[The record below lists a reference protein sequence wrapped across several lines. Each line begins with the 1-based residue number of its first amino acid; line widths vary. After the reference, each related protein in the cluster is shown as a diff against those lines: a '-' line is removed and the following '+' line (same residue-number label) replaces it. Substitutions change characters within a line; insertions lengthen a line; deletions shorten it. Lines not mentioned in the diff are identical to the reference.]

1 MGERGLEVR
10 GVRAGLWFG
19 AGFAAVV
26 WLATAP
32 LEALAGPEAELFAR
46 VNQVRAEHQLIPLKA
61 SPQLAQVARAHAED
75 MARRGYLAHESPEGL
90 NPLQRATAAGV
101 SGFRLLAENIGSSTV
116 SGDRVEAIV
125 TEWMRSHDHRENVL
139 NPAFNT
145 AGVAVVQA
153 PNDQT
158 IVVELYATYQ

>member
-1 MGERGLEVR
+1 VSR

-19 AGFAAVV
+19 AGFAAVM

-32 LEALAGPEAELFAR
+32 LEALAGPDAELFAR
-46 VNQVRAEHQLIPLKA
+46 VNQVRAEHGLIPLKG
-61 SPQLAQVARAHAED
+61 SPQLAEVARAHAED
-75 MARRGYLAHESPEGL
+75 MARRSYLAHENPEGQ
-90 NPLQRATAAGV
+90 NPLQRAMAAGV

-116 SGDRVEAIV
+116 SGDRIESIV
-125 TEWMRSHDHRENVL
+125 SEWMRSHDHRENVL

-153 PNDQT
+153 PGDKT